1 VSQAEGDEGDLTR
14 KQRRDQARAQRKAA
28 EEAAAAGEAR
38 RRRLTQ
44 LGGAVVVVIV
54 AVVVI
59 LIATGGG
66 GKAEQHKS
74 LKESPTVAK
83 EVDAELNGIPQKEL
97 VLGKETAPVTLVY
110 YGDLECPFCREFTL
124 NALPTLVQ
132 KDVRAGTLRVEY
144 RNLETATHEPE
155 TFHTQQ
161 SAAMAAG
168 KQNKAW
174 YYIELFYH
182 LQQEENS
189 GYVNETF
196 LQKLAEETP
205 GLNLS
210 TWQADRGD
218 SAFQA
223 KIATDAQEANNL
235 GLTGTPSFLLGRTGG
250 ALKKFEDNNFTEAS
264 SFEGEINKLAKA

>member
-1 VSQAEGDEGDLTR
+1 VSQPENDEGDLTR
-14 KQRRDQARAQRKAA
+14 KQRREQARAQRKAA
-28 EEAAAAGEAR
+28 EEAAAASDAR

-44 LGGAVVVVIV
+44 LGGAAVVVIV

-66 GKAEQHKS
+66 GKAEKHKTLS
-74 LKESPTVAK
+74 EAPKVAR
-83 EVDAELNGIPQKEL
+83 EVEAELNGIPQKEL

-110 YGDLECPFCREFTL
+110 FGDLECPFCREFTI

-132 KDVRAGTLRVEY
+132 KYVRAGTLRVEY

-155 TFHTQQ
+155 IFHTQQ

-196 LQKLAEETP
+196 LQKLAELTP
-205 GLNLS
+205 GLNLA
-210 TWQADRGD
+210 TWQSDRG
-218 SAFQA
+218 SSEFQA
-223 KIATDAQEANNL
+223 KIATDEQEANNL
-235 GLTGTPSFLLGRTGG
+235 GLTGTPSFLMGRTGG
-250 ALKKFEDNNFTEAS
+250 KLKKFEDDSFTEAS
-264 SFEGEINKLAKA
+264 SFEGEIEKLAKA